1 MINTKKLINELNNIK
16 IDLKILELI
25 EEQYK
30 YQQMQF
36 QKKTIRKDCGLRNT
50 NRTCHFDRYKRRVVK
65 H

>member
-36 QKKTIRKDCGLRNT
+36 QKKTIINKLQRLQQSL
-50 NRTCHFDRYKRRVVK
+50 VQ
-65 H
+65 

>member
-25 EEQYK
+25 EEQHK

-36 QKKTIRKDCGLRNT
+36 QKKTIIKKLQRL
-50 NRTCHFDRYKRRVVK
+50 
-65 H
+65 

>member
-36 QKKTIRKDCGLRNT
+36 QKKTIIKKL
-50 NRTCHFDRYKRRVVK
+50 
-65 H
+65 

>member
-36 QKKTIRKDCGLRNT
+36 QKKTIIKKLQ
-50 NRTCHFDRYKRRVVK
+50 
-65 H
+65 

>member
-25 EEQYK
+25 EEQHK

-36 QKKTIRKDCGLRNT
+36 QKKTIIKKLQRLQ
-50 NRTCHFDRYKRRVVK
+50 
-65 H
+65 

>member
-30 YQQMQF
+30 YQQMQL
-36 QKKTIRKDCGLRNT
+36 QKKTIIKKLQRLQQSL
-50 NRTCHFDRYKRRVVK
+50 VQ
-65 H
+65 

>member
-30 YQQMQF
+30 YQQM
-36 QKKTIRKDCGLRNT
+36 
-50 NRTCHFDRYKRRVVK
+50 
-65 H
+65 